1 MWDRV
6 REARIKY
13 ALSALV
19 LTAFALRADH
29 LDFQSLWRDE
39 VDAITF
45 ATKAL
50 PRLLSTFT
58 KPKENGPLYFLL
70 LRPWITLAGDGEF
83 SVRFFSLAFGVLAIP
98 LAYALGRRWLSP
110 RGSMLGA
117 LLMAFSPYLI
127 WYSQEAKMYT
137 LITFLTMLSLYLY
150 VEALA
155 RGRWPYWVAYV
166 VATSFCLYTHIL
178 AALIIPL
185 EIILFVVWWPRH
197 RARLKPWLAAIGCV
211 TLPYIPLAFWEI
223 PLLFSSYETGHP
235 FYPLDEVLSI
245 LFFAFSHGV
254 SGVASPWLLI
264 LISILFIFLF
274 LAGVFLGDK
283 RLNPTIDSDVRRGEG
298 PVLSPAL
305 SPAEGK
311 ACPEPFDFVYPEQSR
326 RAQDKPSQRAC
337 PEPSRRVEGVTLL
350 LYLFLPIIGVYLI
363 SLGMPIF
370 ADRYL
375 IYVAPAFYLV
385 LARGLAGVKLR
396 SNAIFALCLA
406 LVLTL
411 NVQSIWAQSHT
422 RLKSDFRSAVQYFA
436 LHREPDDLVIF
447 VMPYV
452 RHTFEYYYR
461 DDYHR
466 ADGPYTN
473 DGMSESELG
482 VTLGKMTEGHRN
494 IWLVSS
500 EAELWDKRGLVKAW
514 LDGNSKLVNEKEFAR
529 VSLYRYELPVPPVP
543 Q

>member
-6 REARIKY
+6 REAKIRY
-13 ALSALV
+13 ALLALV
-19 LTAFALRADH
+19 LTAFALRACH

-45 ATKAL
+45 ATRAL

-58 KPKENGPLYFLL
+58 RPKENGPLYFLL
-70 LRPWITLAGDGEF
+70 LRPWITLVGSSEF

-98 LAYALGRRWLSP
+98 LTYALGRRWLSP
-110 RGSMLGA
+110 LGSILGA
-117 LLMAFSPYLI
+117 SLVAFSPYLV

-150 VEALA
+150 VETLA
-155 RGRWPYWVAYV
+155 RGRWLYWVAYIV
-166 VATSFCLYTHIL
+166 VTSFCLYTHIL

-197 RARLKPWLAAIGCV
+197 RARLKPWLLAIGCV
-211 TLPYIPLAFWEI
+211 TLPYIPLALWEI
-223 PLLFSSYETGHP
+223 PLLLSFYETGHP
-235 FYPLDEVLSI
+235 FYPLRKVLSI

-254 SGVASPWLLI
+254 SGVANPWLLI
-264 LISILFIFLF
+264 LTSILFIFLF
-274 LAGVFLGDK
+274 LAGVFLGGEK
-283 RLNPTIDSDVRRGEG
+283 LNPIDSDARRGEG

-305 SPAEGK
+305 SSAEGK
-311 ACPEPFDFVYPEQSR
+311 ACPEPLDLSTLLKTSF
-326 RAQDKPSQRAC
+326 AQDKPS
-337 PEPSRRVEGVTLL
+337 RRGEGVTLL
-350 LYLFLPIIGVYLI
+350 LYLFLPIMGVYLI

-375 IYVAPAFYLV
+375 IYVAPAFYLI
-385 LARGLAGVKLR
+385 LARGLAAVRLR

-411 NVQSIWAQSHT
+411 DVQSIWAQSHT
-422 RLKSDFRSAVQYFA
+422 RLKSDFRSAAYYFT
-436 LHREPDDLVIF
+436 LHREPDDLAIF
-447 VMPYV
+447 LIPYV

-461 DDYHR
+461 GDYHW

-473 DGMSESELG
+473 DGMSEGELEAI
-482 VTLGKMTEGHRN
+482 LGKMTEGHGN
-494 IWLVSS
+494 IWLVAS
-500 EAELWDKRGLVKAW
+500 EAELWDQRGLVKAW
-514 LDGNSKLVNEKEFAR
+514 LDGNGRLVDEEEFAR
-529 VSLYRYELPVPPVP
+529 VGLYRYELPVSPAL

>member
-13 ALSALV
+13 APSALV
-19 LTAFALRADH
+19 LTAFALRAYH

-39 VDAITF
+39 VDTITF
-45 ATKAL
+45 ATRAL

-58 KPKENGPLYFLL
+58 RPKENGPLYFLL
-70 LRPWITLAGDGEF
+70 LRPWIALTGDSEF

-98 LAYALGRRWLSP
+98 LVYALGRRWLSP
-110 RGSMLGA
+110 LSSMLGA

-137 LITFLTMLSLYLY
+137 LITFLTVLSLYLY
-150 VEALA
+150 MEALTGA
-155 RGRWPYWVAYV
+155 RWLYWAAYV
-166 VATSFCLYTHIL
+166 VTTSLCLYTHIL

-185 EIILFVVWWPRH
+185 EITLFVVWWPRY

-223 PLLFSSYETGHP
+223 PLLLSTYETGHP
-235 FYPLDEVLSI
+235 FYPMGKILSI

-254 SGVASPWLLI
+254 SGVAGPWLLI
-264 LISILFIFLF
+264 LASVLFIFLF
-274 LAGVFLGDK
+274 LAGVFLRDK
-283 RLNPTIDSDVRRGEG
+283 KLNPASDYDARRREG
-298 PVLSPAL
+298 AVLSTA
-305 SPAEGK
+305 
-311 ACPEPFDFVYPEQSR
+311 R
-326 RAQDKPSQRAC
+326 
-337 PEPSRRVEGVTLL
+337 PEPSRRGKGATLL

-375 IYVAPAFYLV
+375 IYVAPAFYLII
-385 LARGLAGVKLR
+385 ARGLATVKLR
-396 SNAIFALCLA
+396 SNAVFALCLA

-411 NVQSIWAQSHT
+411 NVQSVWAQSHT
-422 RLKSDFRSAVQYFA
+422 RIKSDFRSTAQYFA

-447 VMPYV
+447 LIPYV
-452 RHTFEYYYR
+452 RHPFEYYYR
-461 DDYHR
+461 GDYHR

-473 DGMSESELG
+473 DGMSESELEA
-482 VTLGKMTEGHRN
+482 TLGKTTQGHKG
-494 IWLVSS
+494 IWLVAS
-500 EAELWDKRGLVKAW
+500 EAELWDERGLVKAW
-514 LDGNSKLVNEKEFAR
+514 LDGNGKLVDEEEFAR
-529 VSLYRYELPVPPVP
+529 VRLYRYELRGRR
-543 Q
+543 

>member
-1 MWDRV
+1 
-6 REARIKY
+6 
-13 ALSALV
+13 
-19 LTAFALRADH
+19 
-29 LDFQSLWRDE
+29 
-39 VDAITF
+39 
-45 ATKAL
+45 
-50 PRLLSTFT
+50 
-58 KPKENGPLYFLL
+58 
-70 LRPWITLAGDGEF
+70 
-83 SVRFFSLAFGVLAIP
+83 
-98 LAYALGRRWLSP
+98 
-110 RGSMLGA
+110 MLGA

-137 LITFLTMLSLYLY
+137 LITFLTMLSLSLY

-211 TLPYIPLAFWEI
+211 TLPYIPLAFWEV

-235 FYPLDEVLSI
+235 FYPLDKVLSI

-264 LISILFIFLF
+264 LTSILFIFLF

-283 RLNPTIDSDVRRGEG
+283 KLNPTIDSDVRRGEG

-311 ACPEPFDFVYPEQSR
+311 ACPEP
-326 RAQDKPSQRAC
+326 
-337 PEPSRRVEGVTLL
+337 SRRVEGVTLL

-363 SLGMPIF
+363 SVGMPIF

-385 LARGLAGVKLR
+385 LARGLAAVKLR

-473 DGMSESELG
+473 DGMSEGELEVVASE
-482 VTLGKMTEGHRN
+482 V
-494 IWLVSS
+494 
-500 EAELWDKRGLVKAW
+500 ELWDKRGLVKAW

>member
-1 MWDRV
+1 
-6 REARIKY
+6 
-13 ALSALV
+13 V
-19 LTAFALRADH
+19 LTAFALRVCH

-45 ATKAL
+45 ATGAL
-50 PRLLSTFT
+50 PRLLSTFIR
-58 KPKENGPLYFLL
+58 PKENGPLYFLL
-70 LRPWITLAGDGEF
+70 LRPWIALAGDGEF
-83 SVRFFSLAFGVLAIP
+83 SARFFSLAFGVLAIP

-150 VEALA
+150 TEALA
-155 RGRWPYWVAYV
+155 KGRWPYWVAYV

-211 TLPYIPLAFWEI
+211 TLPYIPLALWEI
-223 PLLFSSYETGHP
+223 PLLLSFYETGHP
-235 FYPLDEVLSI
+235 FYSLGKVLSM

-254 SGVASPWLLI
+254 SGMASSWLLI
-264 LISILFIFLF
+264 LTSILFIFLF
-274 LAGVFLGDK
+274 LAGVFLRD
-283 RLNPTIDSDVRRGEG
+283 IDSDVRRGEG
-298 PVLSPAL
+298 AVL

-311 ACPEPFDFVYPEQSR
+311 ACPEPFDPSMGLR
-326 RAQDKPSQRAC
+326 ASLAQDKQ
-337 PEPSRRVEGVTLL
+337 SRRVEGVTLL

-375 IYVAPAFYLV
+375 TYVAPAFYLI
-385 LARGLAGVKLR
+385 LARGLAAVKLR

-422 RLKSDFRSAVQYFA
+422 RLKSDFCSAARYFA

-447 VMPYV
+447 LMPYV

-461 DDYHR
+461 DEYHR

-473 DGMSESELG
+473 DGMSEGELEAA
-482 VTLGKMTEGHRN
+482 LGKITEGHRS
-494 IWLVSS
+494 IWLVAS
-500 EAELWDKRGLVKAW
+500 EAELWDQRGLVKAW
-514 LDGNSKLVNEKEFAR
+514 LDGKGKLVNEEEFAR
-529 VSLYRYELPVPPVP
+529 VSLYRYELPVSPAP
-543 Q
+543 

>member
-6 REARIKY
+6 REAQIRY

-19 LTAFALRADH
+19 LTAFALRAYH

-39 VDAITF
+39 VDAIAF
-45 ATKAL
+45 ATRTL

-58 KPKENGPLYFLL
+58 RPKENGPLYFLL
-70 LRPWITLAGDGEF
+70 LRPWIALAGDSEF
-83 SVRFFSLAFGVLAIP
+83 SVRSFSLAFGVLAIP

-110 RGSMLGA
+110 LGSMLGA

-127 WYSQEAKMYT
+127 WYSQEARMYT

-155 RGRWPYWVAYV
+155 RGRWPYWAAYI

-185 EIILFVVWWPRH
+185 EIFLFVVWWPRH

-211 TLPYIPLAFWEI
+211 TLPYIPLALWEI
-223 PLLFSSYETGHP
+223 PLLLSSYETGHP
-235 FYPLDEVLSI
+235 FYSLGKVLSI
-245 LFFAFSHGV
+245 LFFAFRHGV
-254 SGVASPWLLI
+254 SGVASPWLRI
-264 LISILFIFLF
+264 LTSILFIFLF
-274 LAGVFLGDK
+274 LAGIFLENK
-283 RLNPTIDSDVRRGEG
+283 KLNPVIDSDAQRGEG

-305 SPAEGK
+305 SLAEGK
-311 ACPEPFDFVYPEQSR
+311 ACPEPFDF
-326 RAQDKPSQRAC
+326 AQDKL
-337 PEPSRRVEGVTLL
+337 SRRVEGVTLL
-350 LYLFLPIIGVYLI
+350 LYLFLPTIGVYLI

-375 IYVAPAFYLV
+375 IYVAPAFYLT
-385 LARGLAGVKLR
+385 LARGLAAVKLR
-396 SNAIFALCLA
+396 SNAVFALCLA

-411 NVQSIWAQSHT
+411 DVQSSWAQSHT
-422 RLKSDFRSAVQYFA
+422 KLKSDFRSAARYFA
-436 LHREPDDLVIF
+436 LHREPEDLVIF
-447 VMPYV
+447 LMPYV

-461 DDYHR
+461 GDYHR

-473 DGMSESELG
+473 DGMSENELET
-482 VTLGKMTEGHRN
+482 TLGKMTEGHRSV
-494 IWLVSS
+494 WLVAS
-500 EAELWDKRGLVKAW
+500 EAELWDERGLVKAW
-514 LDGNSKLVNEKEFAR
+514 LDGNGKLVDEEEFAR
-529 VSLYRYELPVPPVP
+529 VRLYRYELREEG

>member
-6 REARIKY
+6 REVRIRY
-13 ALSALV
+13 ALAALV

-29 LDFQSLWRDE
+29 LNFQSLWRDE
-39 VDAITF
+39 VDAVTF
-45 ATKAL
+45 ATRTL
-50 PRLLSTFT
+50 PRVLSTFT

-70 LRPWITLAGDGEF
+70 LRPWIALTGDSEF
-83 SVRFFSLAFGVLAIP
+83 SVRFFSLVFGVLAIA

-110 RGSMLGA
+110 LGSILGA
-117 LLMAFSPYLI
+117 LLVAFSPYLV

-155 RGRWPYWVAYV
+155 RGRWPYWSAYV

-197 RARLKPWLAAIGCV
+197 RARLKSWLAAIGCV

-223 PLLFSSYETGHP
+223 PLLLSSYETGHP
-235 FYPLDEVLSI
+235 FYPLREILRR
-245 LFFAFSHGV
+245 LFFAFSHDGV
-254 SGVASPWLLI
+254 LGVASPWLLV
-264 LISILFIFLF
+264 LTSILFIFLF

-283 RLNPTIDSDVRRGEG
+283 KLNPAIDSDGRRGEG
-298 PVLSPAL
+298 PLLSPAL
-305 SPAEGK
+305 SSAEGK
-311 ACPEPFDFVYPEQSR
+311 ARSEPFDF
-326 RAQDKPSQRAC
+326 AQEK
-337 PEPSRRVEGVTLL
+337 PSRRVDGVTLL
-350 LYLFLPIIGVYLI
+350 LYLFLPLIGVYLI

-370 ADRYL
+370 AERYL
-375 IYVAPAFYLV
+375 IYVAPAFYLI
-385 LARGLAGVKLR
+385 LARGLAAVKLR
-396 SNAIFALCLA
+396 SNTIFALCLA

-411 NVQSIWAQSHT
+411 DVQSIWAQSHT
-422 RLKSDFRSAVQYFA
+422 RLKSDFRSAARYFA

-447 VMPYV
+447 LMPHV

-461 DDYHR
+461 GDYHP

-473 DGMSESELG
+473 AGMSEGKLEA
-482 VTLGKMTEGHRN
+482 TLGEMTERHRN
-494 IWLVSS
+494 IWLVAS
-500 EAELWDKRGLVKAW
+500 EAELWDERGLVKAW
-514 LDGNSKLVNEKEFAR
+514 LDEKGKLVDEEEFAR
-529 VSLYRYELPVPPVP
+529 VRLHRYELPVPRAP

>member
-1 MWDRV
+1 MRNRG
-6 REARIKY
+6 REARIRY

-19 LTAFALRADH
+19 LTAFALRAYH

-39 VDAITF
+39 VDAIAF
-45 ATKAL
+45 ATRAL

-58 KPKENGPLYFLL
+58 RPKENGPLYFLL
-70 LRPWITLAGDGEF
+70 LRPWIALRGDSEF

-110 RGSMLGA
+110 LGSVLGA

-155 RGRWPYWVAYV
+155 RGRWPYWAAYV

-197 RARLKPWLAAIGCV
+197 RARLKPWLLAIGCV
-211 TLPYIPLAFWEI
+211 TLPYIPLALWEI
-223 PLLFSSYETGHP
+223 PLLLSSYETGHP
-235 FYPLDEVLSI
+235 FYPLGKVLSI

-254 SGVASPWLLI
+254 LGVASLWLLI
-264 LISILFIFLF
+264 LTSVLFIFLF
-274 LAGVFLGDK
+274 LAGIFLGDK
-283 RLNPTIDSDVRRGEG
+283 KLDPAIDSDVRRG
-298 PVLSPAL
+298 
-305 SPAEGK
+305 
-311 ACPEPFDFVYPEQSR
+311 
-326 RAQDKPSQRAC
+326 
-337 PEPSRRVEGVTLL
+337 EGVTLL
-350 LYLFLPIIGVYLI
+350 LYLFLPIIGLYLV

-375 IYVAPAFYLV
+375 IYVAPAFYLI
-385 LARGLAGVKLR
+385 LGRGLAAVKLR
-396 SNAIFALCLA
+396 SNAVFALCLA
-406 LVLTL
+406 LLLTL

-422 RLKSDFRSAVQYFA
+422 RLKSDFRSAARYFA

-447 VMPYV
+447 LMPYV

-461 DDYHR
+461 DDYHW
-466 ADGPYTN
+466 ANGPYTN
-473 DGMSESELG
+473 DGMSEGELEA
-482 VTLGKMTEGHRN
+482 TLGEMTKGHRS
-494 IWLVSS
+494 IWLVAS
-500 EAELWDKRGLVKAW
+500 EAELWDERGLVKAW
-514 LDGNSKLVNEKEFAR
+514 LDGNGKLVDEEEFAR
-529 VSLYRYELPVPPVP
+529 VRLYRYELRGEG

>member
-6 REARIKY
+6 RKARIRY
-13 ALSALV
+13 GLSALV
-19 LTAFALRADH
+19 LTAFALRAYH

-39 VDAITF
+39 VDAIAF
-45 ATKAL
+45 ATRAL

-58 KPKENGPLYFLL
+58 APKENAPLYFLL
-70 LRPWITLAGDGEF
+70 LRPWIALAGDSEF

-110 RGSMLGA
+110 LGSMLGA

-155 RGRWPYWVAYV
+155 WGRWSYWAAYV
-166 VATSFCLYTHIL
+166 MATSFCLYTHIL

-185 EIILFVVWWPRH
+185 EIILFVVWWPCH

-211 TLPYIPLAFWEI
+211 TLPYIPLALWEI
-223 PLLFSSYETGHP
+223 PLLLSSYETGHP
-235 FYPLDEVLSI
+235 FYPLGEILSS
-245 LFFAFSHGV
+245 LFFAFRHGV
-254 SGVASPWLLI
+254 LGVASPWLRI
-264 LISILFIFLF
+264 LTSILYIFLF
-274 LAGVFLGDK
+274 LAGVFLVDK
-283 RLNPTIDSDVRRGEG
+283 KLNPAIDSDAQRGEG
-298 PVLSPAL
+298 PAL

-311 ACPEPFDFVYPEQSR
+311 ACPEPFDF
-326 RAQDKPSQRAC
+326 AQDK
-337 PEPSRRVEGVTLL
+337 PSRRVEGVTLL

-370 ADRYL
+370 AERYL
-375 IYVAPAFYLV
+375 IYVAPAFYLI
-385 LARGLAGVKLR
+385 LGRGLAAVKLR

-411 NVQSIWAQSHT
+411 DVQSMWAQSHT
-422 RLKSDFRSAVQYFA
+422 RLKSDFRSVTQYFA

-447 VMPYV
+447 LMPYV

-461 DDYHR
+461 GDYHR
-466 ADGPYTN
+466 AYGPYTN
-473 DGMSESELG
+473 EGMSEGELEAA
-482 VTLGKMTEGHRN
+482 LSKMIEGHRSV
-494 IWLVSS
+494 WLVAS
-500 EAELWDKRGLVKAW
+500 EAELWDERGLVKAW
-514 LDGNSKLVNEKEFAR
+514 LDGNGKLVDEEEFAR
-529 VSLYRYELPVPPVP
+529 VRLYRYELREEG

>member
-6 REARIKY
+6 REARIKKVRCY
-13 ALSALV
+13 ALSVLV
-19 LTAFALRADH
+19 LMAFALRACH

-39 VDAITF
+39 VDAIAF
-45 ATKAL
+45 ATRAL
-50 PRLLSTFT
+50 PRLLSIFA

-70 LRPWITLAGDGEF
+70 LRPWITLAGDGGF
-83 SVRFFSLAFGVLAIP
+83 SVRFFSLSFGVLAIP

-110 RGSMLGA
+110 LGRLLGA

-127 WYSQEAKMYT
+127 WYSQEAKMYA

-166 VATSFCLYTHIL
+166 VATSLCLYAHIL

-223 PLLFSSYETGHP
+223 PLLLSSYETGHS
-235 FYPLDEVLSI
+235 FYPLGKVLSI
-245 LFFAFSHGV
+245 LFLAFSHGV
-254 SGVASPWLLI
+254 SGVAGPWLLI
-264 LISILFIFLF
+264 LTSILFIFLF

-283 RLNPTIDSDVRRGEG
+283 KLNPAIDSDVRRGEG
-298 PVLSPAL
+298 PILSPAL

-311 ACPEPFDFVYPEQSR
+311 ACPEPFDF
-326 RAQDKPSQRAC
+326 AQDKQ
-337 PEPSRRVEGVTLL
+337 SRRVEGVTLL

-375 IYVAPAFYLV
+375 IYVAPAFYLI
-385 LARGLAGVKLR
+385 LARGLAALKLR

-411 NVQSIWAQSHT
+411 NVRSIWAQSHT
-422 RLKSDFRSAVQYFA
+422 RLKSDFRSAACYFA
-436 LHREPDDLVIF
+436 LHHEPDDLVIF
-447 VMPYV
+447 LMPYV

-461 DDYHR
+461 GDYHW

-473 DGMSESELG
+473 GGMSEGELEA
-482 VTLGKMTEGHRN
+482 TLGKMTEGHGS
-494 IWLVSS
+494 IWLVAS
-500 EAELWDKRGLVKAW
+500 EAELWDQRGLVKAW
-514 LDGNSKLVNEKEFAR
+514 LDANSKLVDEEEFAR